1 MRPAWFSTIAADS
14 VTPPAALSV
23 ADTEA
28 LGTSLERHT
37 LAAASDTL
45 PAVPYDLMWPDDRF
59 WFPVLIG
66 GRRAVSVSTRG
77 A

>member
-14 VTPPAALSV
+14 VTPPAALSL
-23 ADTEA
+23 ADAEA
-28 LGTSLERHT
+28 LCTSLERHT
-37 LAAASDTL
+37 LAAASDSL

-66 GRRAVSVSTRG
+66 GWPAVSVSLRE